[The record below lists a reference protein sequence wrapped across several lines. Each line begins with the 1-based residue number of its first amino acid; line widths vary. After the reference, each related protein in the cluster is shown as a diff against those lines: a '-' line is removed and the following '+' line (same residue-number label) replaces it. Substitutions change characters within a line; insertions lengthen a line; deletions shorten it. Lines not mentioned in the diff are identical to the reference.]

1 MIYEQKQET
10 KTMQRKQQQQQQQ
23 KHSTNLH
30 NILVSYVQLYCAI
43 QANFLSPSS

>member
-10 KTMQRKQQQQQQQ
+10 KTMQRKQQQQQQ